1 MARASKIKLV
11 VAVLGWTAIVGLLL
25 RAIFAVATGHGSD
38 TYISAYGMR
47 IHWVSV
53 LALAALLLV
62 ALLGGVV
69 VRWWQ
74 LRDDRTIRRLLRK
87 SGRNPGVQVRG

>member
-1 MARASKIKLV
+1 MARVSKIKLV
-11 VAVLGWTAIVGLLL
+11 VAVLGWTAIVGFLL
-25 RAIFAVATGHGSD
+25 RAVFAVATGHGSD
-38 TYISAYGMR
+38 TYISAYGMH

-74 LRDDRTIRRLLRK
+74 LRDDAQRSDLYRPSAVL
-87 SGRNPGVQVRG
+87 GA